1 MLGRLPAMARTLR
14 NIFVA
19 EKKQALTMEV
29 ACARM
34 AESYDTQMPP
44 GREAGGAPSPAREEG
59 LGELSSDPALPL
71 LLFAGEMEKHLRLF
85 AELLPDWV
93 GIHAI
98 RTDTYIK
105 LDKGKDLGL
114 VTERLTKAAK
124 EAEAL

>member
-1 MLGRLPAMARTLR
+1 M
-14 NIFVA
+14 
-19 EKKQALTMEV
+19 
-29 ACARM
+29 
-34 AESYDTQMPP
+34 
-44 GREAGGAPSPAREEG
+44 
-59 LGELSSDPALPL
+59 L

-93 GIHAI
+93 EIHAI

-114 VTERLTKAAK
+114 VTERLTKVAK

>member
-1 MLGRLPAMARTLR
+1 M
-14 NIFVA
+14 
-19 EKKQALTMEV
+19 
-29 ACARM
+29 
-34 AESYDTQMPP
+34 
-44 GREAGGAPSPAREEG
+44 
-59 LGELSSDPALPL
+59 

-93 GIHAI
+93 EIHAI

-114 VTERLTKAAK
+114 VTERLTKVAK

>member
-1 MLGRLPAMARTLR
+1 
-14 NIFVA
+14 
-19 EKKQALTMEV
+19 
-29 ACARM
+29 
-34 AESYDTQMPP
+34 
-44 GREAGGAPSPAREEG
+44 
-59 LGELSSDPALPL
+59 
-71 LLFAGEMEKHLRLF
+71 MEKHLRLF

-114 VTERLTKAAK
+114 VMERLTKAAK